1 MKAPFSAVVLFML
14 APCVA
19 FGARATVPKRAPE
32 IQKLGYY
39 VGSWEGHGETKA
51 GPFSPA
57 GTLWSK
63 QTCEWFKG
71 GFQVVCRGEEHGPTG
86 LRAFLNLLSYDQ
98 AARSYAQ
105 YSISS
110 RGESEYDQG
119 GSLVGN
125 KLIWVIEQGSR
136 GKSAKF
142 RYTEVHVS
150 PVLYTY
156 RAEISLARGSW
167 TTLATGYIKKV
178 R

>member
-1 MKAPFSAVVLFML
+1 MIHPKIGMPDPLSYQSEERPTVCWWPRPSREERSMKAPFSAVVLFML

-98 AARSYAQ
+98 
-105 YSISS
+105 I
-110 RGESEYDQG
+110 G
-119 GSLVGN
+119 
-125 KLIWVIEQGSR
+125 
-136 GKSAKF
+136 
-142 RYTEVHVS
+142 
-150 PVLYTY
+150 
-156 RAEISLARGSW
+156 RAS
-167 TTLATGYIKKV
+167 
-178 R
+178 